1 MSHPYRR
8 RDKAG
13 DRRAFEPVSGAL
25 ALLVWQAGQPRGGH
39 CFLPRYVLAFLVAL
53 VDYVSFS
60 GAIPCCCAHTVYPN
74 GHTILRAE
82 QSRN

>member
-25 ALLVWQAGQPRGGH
+25 ALFVWQAGQPRGGH
-39 CFLPRYVLAFLVAL
+39 CFLPRYVLAAFLVAL
-53 VDYVSFS
+53 AFAQQSTDPPGTID
-60 GAIPCCCAHTVYPN
+60 GAVLLHGLLSQWSN
-74 GHTILRAE
+74 
-82 QSRN
+82 